1 MVEVDGRSGS
11 KRMSGSDYDL
21 EIESGS
27 DSKVM
32 REGGCG
38 DVVRS
43 SREVCQRGEGATTEE
58 EATDDGLRAAATIR
72 RGGGTAGQQRYGR
85 TTTEKRRAAIVAGTD
100 GSWEI
105 TTESKGRKRAAMAS
119 GWSKGCGG
127 CRGDE
132 VTEEEAI
139 AREGQR

>member
-1 MVEVDGRSGS
+1 MVEVDGRSGN

-21 EIESGS
+21 EIDGNS

-38 DVVRS
+38 DAVRS
-43 SREVCQRGEGATTEE
+43 SRERRRSNDQE
-58 EATDDGLRAAATIR
+58 EAADDGLRAAATIR
-72 RGGGTAGQQRYGR
+72 RGGGTARQQRYGR
-85 TTTEKRRAAIVAGTD
+85 TTTEKRRAAVVAGTD
-100 GSWEI
+100 RSWEI
-105 TTESKGRKRAAMAS
+105 TTESKGRKRAAMAN

-132 VTEEEAI
+132 VIEEEAI
-139 AREGQR
+139 AREGQRW